1 MPRIIITEPG
11 KTPQPYRLKTDRIAT
26 KIGRGSDNDII
37 ITAPSAST
45 YHCKMK
51 RVEGGFILV
60 DNDSTN
66 GIKYEDTRYTIID
79 LKDGMT
85 VKIGDDIDM
94 EFTLSDEEKEIL
106 AEEDFEPQQ
115 RACFPKPKKKPAP
128 KEEAPKKEETDV
140 EEDHEDAVILQ
151 EAKPKPKKQS
161 SDKNTDESDS
171 KPKLKVASDK
181 PIQAVAAPVA
191 IKSANSGMSFI
202 IFIIFALLF
211 FGAGMALRHYQD
223 HKTFIFSK

>member
-115 RACFPKPKKKPAP
+115 RASFPKPKKKPAP
-128 KEEAPKKEETDV
+128 KEEAPKKEETD
-140 EEDHEDAVILQ
+140 EEDEDAIILE
-151 EAKPKPKKQS
+151 EAKPKPKRKS
-161 SDKNTDESDS
+161 SDKNSDESESDS
-171 KPKLKVASDK
+171 KPKLKAASDR
-181 PIQAVAAPVA
+181 PIQAIAAPVA
-191 IKSANSGMSFI
+191 IKSANSGLSFI
-202 IFIIFALLF
+202 IFIILALVFFA
-211 FGAGMALRHYQD
+211 GGMALRHYQD